1 MKDRLDNFSFIRTS
15 GFVMMVLTILS
26 MCFGVINARQD
37 KDAKFEEVLD
47 TLPSTWIRQMAKV
60 FTWSVCSF
68 VYCWYLLYSVLFGL
82 IMD

>member
-60 FTWSVCSF
+60 FTWSVCSLF
-68 VYCWYLLYSVLFGL
+68 IVWYLLYSVLFGL